1 MFWLWQMNPAPSD
14 TQFSKKGSCCR
25 YGVFG
30 FTSAAGNWKETSVML
45 QFLWFSV
52 ETQYYL
58 FCGLQCLMVE
68 HRTTNTRGCVKAS
81 LLFPEP
87 YRRVRA
93 AHRATEWFV
102 SSGLR
107 YRSCFQN
114 YWANCRFRFSLLFQQ
129 GNESA
134 EGPSSWLRKQGSVFQ
149 VSCTSL
155 VEDQTPTNKGTFS

>member
-1 MFWLWQMNPAPSD
+1 MSDKNSFWSWCSGSDRWTRHWVIPALVRKDPA
-14 TQFSKKGSCCR
+14 
-25 YGVFG
+25 V
-30 FTSAAGNWKETSVML
+30 ETSVML

-68 HRTTNTRGCVKAS
+68 HRTTNTQGCIKAS
-81 LLFPEP
+81 LLFSEP
-87 YRRVRA
+87 YRQVRA

-114 YWANCRFRFSLLFQQ
+114 YWANCHFRFSLLFQQ